1 MGAAATH
8 EAMRAPGFIS
18 VMRTQGA
25 KPEPTTP
32 EGLLALQRQ
41 ECAAYEQV
49 VRGLNLVLD

>member
-1 MGAAATH
+1 
-8 EAMRAPGFIS
+8 MRAPGFIS
-18 VMRTQGA
+18 VMRTRGA

-41 ECAAYEQV
+41 ERLAYEQV